1 MGRLIRQPEG
11 RRVGCYS
18 RVYFST
24 GYGSSMNRNDARPS
38 RKNDDNIFEL
48 KYTFE
53 SKVFAKFSPFQEW
66 NPLLHSAKKEFP
78 KNFQFFFSK
87 ENFTPSKVDSKLE
100 CFRLFPFLLLP
111 NRLFHRKKK
120 KKQEQRGNNN
130 FHGTVQ
136 SSIPN
141 AAASPSEE
149 RLPFLFSLIFRN
161 HTCTLP
167 ESFNNEPSFRRL
179 LSENRLREVHNKMFT
194 GLTNLKTL

>member
-1 MGRLIRQPEG
+1 M
-11 RRVGCYS
+11 GCYS

-24 GYGSSMNRNDARPS
+24 GYEYGSSMNRNDARPS

-120 KKQEQRGNNN
+120 KNRNSAAIIISMAQCNHRYPTPLLAHQRRD
-130 FHGTVQ
+130 
-136 SSIPN
+136 
-141 AAASPSEE
+141 SP
-149 RLPFLFSLIFRN
+149 FFSL
-161 HTCTLP
+161 
-167 ESFNNEPSFRRL
+167 
-179 LSENRLREVHNKMFT
+179 
-194 GLTNLKTL
+194 